1 MKYYWTTKDGTK
13 VDVDEMSTDHLR
25 NALKMILRKLDTAKS
40 KPKPMGNIEYQFQ
53 EAEWRDW
60 ENEQEEDIHPDSS
73 YGQWMKRFN
82 TKLPQDT
89 DGCSNDRSKCSC
101 KNWGGCPV
109 D

>member
-13 VDVDEMSTDHLR
+13 FDVDEMSTDHLR
-25 NALKMILRKLDTAKS
+25 NALKMILRNLDTAKS

-60 ENEQEEDIHPDSS
+60 ENVQEEDIHPDSA

-82 TKLPQDT
+82 TKE
-89 DGCSNDRSKCSC
+89 R
-101 KNWGGCPV
+101 
-109 D
+109 

>member
-25 NALKMILRKLDTAKS
+25 NTLKMILRNLDTAKY

-60 ENEQEEDIHPDSS
+60 ENEQEDEIYP
-73 YGQWMKRFN
+73 Y
-82 TKLPQDT
+82 
-89 DGCSNDRSKCSC
+89 
-101 KNWGGCPV
+101 
-109 D
+109 

>member
-13 VDVDEMSTDHLR
+13 IDVDDMSVDHLR
-25 NALKMILRKLDTAKS
+25 NVLKMILRNLDNAGPKP

-60 ENEQEEDIHPDSS
+60 ENESEIHPDSA

-82 TKLPQDT
+82 IKE
-89 DGCSNDRSKCSC
+89 
-101 KNWGGCPV
+101 
-109 D
+109 